1 MNAKNTQCD
10 NMSKIGTIFNRL
22 EQEINFH
29 SHRNRI
35 GTFLCLIST
44 CFDAN
49 LRAPNEKAVIHRG
62 DDLSFGLFE
71 SQITSQIIEIPSNI
85 QPQTSGCVGKMGYNP
100 IVVLILHICSY
111 NLSIWGKI
119 ADSPRLGWHGVTEA
133 ATKDQRIKMRPVRVN
148 ALVLRRQTW
157 ARKVMWCGL
166 SCLNIV
172 VNMVLYCFIWCFYMF
187 LWHLNSFFHCTI
199 WQNTSRHAVLQPLAA
214 SWSTDMERLILSV
227 GRS

>member
-1 MNAKNTQCD
+1 MTSVSD
-10 NMSKIGTIFNRL
+10 S
-22 EQEINFH
+22 
-29 SHRNRI
+29 
-35 GTFLCLIST
+35 
-44 CFDAN
+44 
-49 LRAPNEKAVIHRG
+49 
-62 DDLSFGLFE
+62 E

-85 QPQTSGCVGKMGYNP
+85 QPQTSGCVGKMGYTMLYPN
-100 IVVLILHICSY
+100 CSTYTSYMSESSY
-111 NLSIWGKI
+111 NSSIWGKI
-119 ADSPRLGWHGVTEA
+119 ADSPRHGWHGVTEA

-187 LWHLNSFFHCTI
+187 LWHLNSFFHCTM